1 MFKRIYLVVASI
13 FVIVLSPAAH
23 TGIQGSQSLQRFFKE
38 VSTYS
43 ANFQQVI
50 LDENFNP
57 IEESS
62 GKMTIKRPGKFRWD
76 YDEPNPQQVVSD
88 GDKVWFYDIELE
100 QITVKPLKKTLGK
113 TPASLLAGG
122 ANVNDSYDVTDINNT
137 GEIAWVRLT
146 PKAKDSD
153 YKDMRLGFAEQR
165 LQILELLDSLGQTTR
180 ITLSNTQE
188 NVALQDERFVFK
200 PPKGIDIIDES
211 KN

>member
-1 MFKRIYLVVASI
+1 MNYRLVFVA
-13 FVIVLSPAAH
+13 LSFIALFLSQPVAGSVKA
-23 TGIQGSQSLQRFFKE
+23 SQSLQRFFDN

-43 ANFQQVI
+43 ANFEQVI

-62 GKMTIKRPGKFRWD
+62 GQMTIKRPGKFRWD

-88 GDKVWFYDIELE
+88 GEKVWFYDIELE
-100 QITVKPLKKTLGK
+100 QITVKPLGRTLGE

-122 ANVNDSYDVTDINNT
+122 QGVEESYTVKDVGDAGSIS
-137 GEIAWVRLT
+137 WVRLT

-153 YKDMRLGFAEQR
+153 YQNLRLGFVGEQ

-180 ITLSNTQE
+180 ITLSNGQE
-188 NVALQDERFVFK
+188 NPELSDERFRFV
-200 PPKGIDIIDES
+200 PPKGVDVINE
-211 KN
+211 N

>member
-1 MFKRIYLVVASI
+1 MFKRANLI
-13 FVIVLSPAAH
+13 FLAAAGLALFLTAH
-23 TGIQGSQSLQRFFKE
+23 AGVQGSQSLQRFFKD

-50 LDENFNP
+50 LDEGFNP

-62 GKMTIKRPGKFRWD
+62 GQMTIKRPGKFRWD

-88 GDKVWFYDIELE
+88 GERVWFYDIELE
-100 QITVKPLKKTLGK
+100 QITVKPLQKSLGR

-122 ANVNDSYDVTDINNT
+122 ADINETYNVKDIDDT
-137 GEIAWVRLT
+137 GEIAWVRMT
-146 PKAKDSD
+146 PKGEDSD
-153 YKDMRLGFAEQR
+153 YKDLRLGFSDQR
-165 LQILELLDSLGQTTR
+165 LRIIELLDSLGQTTR
-180 ITLSNTQE
+180 ITLSNSQE
-188 NVALQDERFVFK
+188 NVELQDERFAFK